1 MDDIAVLIPCYN
13 EDKTI
18 EKVVSDFKRVLPDAI
33 IYVYDNNSTDD
44 TEKLA
49 KKAGAVVRHEYQ
61 QGKGNVVRRMF
72 QEIDAHCYILVDGD
86 DTYPAES
93 CMQTAAVQPRTICRT
108 LPSRAPVSG
117 SKHFRWRAAS
127 RHRFS
132 LLSYRKSTGGYRSAF
147 RFVLSFA

>member
-72 QEIDAHCYILVDGD
+72 QEIDEMCIRDSFEHMSQGLQEI
-86 DTYPAES
+86 
-93 CMQTAAVQPRTICRT
+93 
-108 LPSRAPVSG
+108 
-117 SKHFRWRAAS
+117 
-127 RHRFS
+127 
-132 LLSYRKSTGGYRSAF
+132 YRLTR
-147 RFVLSFA
+147 